1 VVDGNIY
8 GHGTL
13 CLCMADATVTVENIV
28 ASTKIAEGL
37 DLVELDK
44 NLSDTK
50 YQPKVFPGLVLHIAQ
65 PKVAFL
71 LFSTGKMVITG
82 AKTKRDIQKA
92 VGKLLDMLRE
102 ADIPVIDIPDVEV
115 RNIVA
120 SGDLQGRLD
129 LPATALALGL
139 ENVEYE
145 PEIFPG
151 LVYRGSSEEG
161 VVMLLFSSGRVV
173 CTGAR
178 EPERASQAVIQLQ
191 KDLDAR
197 GLLIS

>member
-1 VVDGNIY
+1 MD
-8 GHGTL
+8 
-13 CLCMADATVTVENIV
+13 DAAVTVENMV
-28 ASTKIAEGL
+28 ASTKIADEL
-37 DLVELDK
+37 DLIELAK

-50 YQPKVFPGLVLHIAQ
+50 YQPKVFPGLILHMAQ
-65 PKVAFL
+65 PKVTFL
-71 LFSTGKMVITG
+71 LFSTGTMVLTG
-82 AKTKRDIQKA
+82 AKTQNDIQKA
-92 VGKLLDMLRE
+92 VGKLLDMLRQTGVQ
-102 ADIPVIDIPDVEV
+102 VIDTPDVRV

-120 SGDLQGRLD
+120 SGDLQARLD

-151 LVYRGSSEEG
+151 LVYRGSSEAG

-178 EPERASQAVIQLQ
+178 KPNRASQAVIQLQ
-191 KDLDAR
+191 KDLDAK

>member
-1 VVDGNIY
+1 
-8 GHGTL
+8 
-13 CLCMADATVTVENIV
+13 MADVTVTVQNMV
-28 ASTKIAEGL
+28 ASTRIADEL

-44 NLSDTK
+44 NISDTK
-50 YQPKVFPGLVLHIAQ
+50 YQPKVFPGLVLHIVQ

-71 LFSTGKMVITG
+71 LFRTGKMVITG
-82 AKTKRDIQKA
+82 AKTKSDIQKA
-92 VGKLLDMLRE
+92 VEKLLDMLRQTGVQVVDTP
-102 ADIPVIDIPDVEV
+102 DIRV

-120 SGDLQGRLD
+120 SGDLRGRLD

-178 EPERASQAVIQLQ
+178 EPERASQAIIQLQ
-191 KDLDAR
+191 KELDEK
-197 GLLIS
+197 GLLTA

>member
-1 VVDGNIY
+1 
-8 GHGTL
+8 
-13 CLCMADATVTVENIV
+13 MADATVTVENMV

-37 DLVELDK
+37 DLVELDRR
-44 NLSDTK
+44 LSDTK
-50 YQPKVFPGLVLHIAQ
+50 YQPKVFPGLVLHVGK

-82 AKTKRDIQKA
+82 AKTQSDIQKA
-92 VGKLLDMLRE
+92 VGKLLDMLRQTGVQ
-102 ADIPVIDIPDVEV
+102 VIDTPDVRV

-120 SGDLQGRLD
+120 SGDLQARLD

-151 LVYRGSSEEG
+151 LVYRGSSEAG

-173 CTGAR
+173 CTGAQKVD
-178 EPERASQAVIQLQ
+178 QAVQAITQLH
-191 KDLDAR
+191 KDLQAR
-197 GLLIS
+197 GLFTA